1 MSGQGQLTGKATIRV
16 DGNVLAAENGATLNP
31 GGVNRPPERHG
42 GDTFYV
48 EEEVPPS
55 LEASVLHT
63 KDTDIMALSN
73 ITGATVHFEADTG
86 QQFIMRGAFVT
97 EPAVLDASSGKVPL
111 SMSAR
116 SVDKV

>member
-1 MSGQGQLTGKATIRV
+1 MSGQLTGKAIIRV
-16 DGNVLAAENGATLNP
+16 DGEVLAAENGATLNP
-31 GGVNRPPERHG
+31 GGVSRDPERHG
-42 GDTFYV
+42 GDTYYT
-48 EEEVPPS
+48 EQEVPPS

-63 KDTDIMALSN
+63 KDTNIIALSN

-86 QQFIMRGAFVT
+86 QQFILRGAFTT
-97 EPAVLDASSGKVPL
+97 EPAALDASSGKVNL